1 MNDSYSLVLLSG
13 ASRYESTNEWVLR
26 REEETRH
33 LCTICKR
40 DVFIKYSFA
49 EMPSLIVFE
58 FGDQVLHID
67 FFIDPQPNIGH
78 KMRLAGV
85 VYYGQ
90 QHFTA
95 QIILSDGQI
104 WFYDGITTG
113 RSLVYSGSIHQNP
126 PDMSHCRGKQASTAI
141 YVSV

>member
-1 MNDSYSLVLLSG
+1 M
-13 ASRYESTNEWVLR
+13 LR
-26 REEETRH
+26 RDEETRH
-33 LCTICKR
+33 ICTVCES
-40 DVFIKYSFA
+40 DVFIKYRFT

-67 FFIDPQPNIGH
+67 FFIDLQPKYGQH

-104 WFYDGITTG
+104 WYYDGITTG
-113 RSLVYSGSIHQNP
+113 RNMIYSGSIHQNP
-126 PDMSHCRGKQASTAI
+126 PDMSHCRGKQASAAI
-141 YVSV
+141 YVWF